1 MKSSN
6 TVPIPVRLAHALL
19 LTAVL
24 AAPAYSQSAQT
35 QAVRPNPAPGD
46 APPAVDTVPGTTGGA
61 IAIVP
66 SGHAS
71 VQISHNGLWIDV
83 DPLAARAQMPLREPD
98 VILVTDNHA
107 DHMDLAA
114 IRRLRGQ
121 NTTVIGPSVVAER
134 VMYTT
139 TLANGESKTV
149 WSAII
154 EAVPMYN
161 ISRGPGTGELFHTK
175 GRGNGYVVTIGG
187 KRIYFAG
194 DTECTPEVKALRN
207 IDVAFLPM
215 NLPYTM
221 TPAEAAACAR
231 AFRPAIVYP
240 YHYRGQDPT
249 AFAAALKGS
258 GIEVRLREWY
268 PPARVAPVDVRQ

>member
-1 MKSSN
+1 M
-6 TVPIPVRLAHALL
+6 TLARMHLAVAVV
-19 LTAVL
+19 LTAI
-24 AAPAYSQSAQT
+24 AAPGFAQSAQT
-35 QAVRPNPAPGD
+35 QAVRPNPAPGE
-46 APPAVDTVPGTTGGA
+46 ATPRVDTVEGATGGP
-61 IAIVP
+61 ISIVP

-71 VQISHNGLWIDV
+71 VQISHHGLWIDV

-98 VILVTDNHA
+98 VILVTDNHG
-107 DHMDLAA
+107 DHMDVAA

-121 NTTVIGPSVVAER
+121 NTTVIGPSAVAER

-149 WSAII
+149 WGATIV
-154 EAVPMYN
+154 AVPMYN
-161 ISRGPGTGELFHTK
+161 VSRGPTAGELFHTK

-194 DTECTPEVKALRN
+194 DTECTPEVRALRN

-221 TPAEAAACAR
+221 TPTEAAACAR

-240 YHYRGQDPT
+240 YHYRGQDP
-249 AFAAALKGS
+249 AEFAAALDGS

-268 PPARVAPVDVRQ
+268 PPARAGSAGVSQ

>member
-1 MKSSN
+1 
-6 TVPIPVRLAHALL
+6 V
-19 LTAVL
+19 LTAAL
-24 AAPAYSQSAQT
+24 AAPVFAQSAQT

-46 APPAVDTVPGTTGGA
+46 PAPAADTLVATVGGP
-61 IAIVP
+61 ITIVP

-83 DPLAARAQMPLREPD
+83 DPLAVRAQMPLREPD
-98 VILVTDNHA
+98 VILITDNHG

-121 NTTVIGPSVVAER
+121 NTTVIGPAVVAER

-139 TLANGESKTV
+139 TLASGERKTV
-149 WSAII
+149 WGATI

-161 ISRGPGTGELFHTK
+161 LSRGPAAGELFHTK
-175 GRGNGYVVTIGG
+175 GRGNGYIVTIGG
-187 KRIYFAG
+187 KRLYVAG
-194 DTECTPEVKALRN
+194 DTECTPEMKALRN

-221 TPAEAAACAR
+221 TPAEAADCAM

-240 YHYRGQDPT
+240 HHYRGQDPGE
-249 AFAAALKGS
+249 FAAALKGS

-268 PPARVAPVDVRQ
+268 PQAPGARDDVRR

>member
-1 MKSSN
+1 MPSS
-6 TVPIPVRLAHALL
+6 VRLMLALVL
-19 LTAVL
+19 TTALTA
-24 AAPAYSQSAQT
+24 PAFGQSAQT

-46 APPAVDTVPGTTGGA
+46 PAPAVDTVAGTTGGPIT
-61 IAIVP
+61 IAP
-66 SGHAS
+66 AGHAS

-83 DPLAARAQMPLREPD
+83 DPLAVRAQMPLREPD
-98 VILVTDNHA
+98 VILLTDNHA

-121 NTTVIGPSVVAER
+121 NTTVIGPSVVAEH

-161 ISRGPGTGELFHTK
+161 ISRGPGSGEPFHTK

-249 AFAAALKGS
+249 EFAAALKGS
-258 GIEVRLREWY
+258 GIEVRLRQWY
-268 PPARVAPVDVRQ
+268 PPASTAPAGISP

>member
-1 MKSSN
+1 M
-6 TVPIPVRLAHALL
+6 TVKLALAFVVS
-19 LTAVL
+19 AAL
-24 AAPAYSQSAQT
+24 AAPAFSQSSQT

-46 APPAVDTVPGTTGGA
+46 KVPVVDTIPAADGGP

-98 VILVTDNHA
+98 VILVTDTHG

-114 IRRLRGQ
+114 IRRLRGPG
-121 NTTVIGPSVVAER
+121 TTVIGPAAVAAR

-139 TLANGESKTV
+139 TLAHGESKTV
-149 WSAII
+149 WGATI

-161 ISRGPGTGELFHTK
+161 LSRGPATGELFHPR

-187 KRIYFAG
+187 KRLYVAG
-194 DTECTPEVKALRN
+194 DTECTPEMKALRN

-240 YHYRGQDPT
+240 YHYRGQDP
-249 AFAAALKGS
+249 AEFAAALKGS

-268 PPARVAPVDVRQ
+268 